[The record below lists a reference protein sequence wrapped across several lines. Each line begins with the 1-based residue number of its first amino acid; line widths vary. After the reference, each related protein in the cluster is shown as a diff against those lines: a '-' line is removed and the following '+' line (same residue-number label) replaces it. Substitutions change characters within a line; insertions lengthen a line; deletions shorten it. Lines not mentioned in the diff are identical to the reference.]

1 MQPSSSQPAAAQ
13 ASLAAPDVLQP
24 SASQD
29 TSFTP
34 RKEFIRSPKP
44 VPNIF
49 SLLAISASNCI
60 RLYSFPLSFIVAL
73 RRLLEQQTSIIEY
86 REDVQNSMCEFVL
99 EGKPWANPK
108 SVTAERLLVH
118 ILAAIYQQ
126 GYTFLSVIDYGRETD
141 DKLAMAFSKPS
152 PTPASRTDSP
162 RPSQDA
168 AAPSL
173 SSHSARERRVPFALS
188 FASATCMRVIAP
200 PLHCTPAI
208 LQAVRASWPRGVVS
222 EKKVSDDC
230 FEFKLKG
237 YRWFQEDTFATDS
250 LRHIL
255 SLLSALD
262 ANQFTLLASL
272 SLTNR
277 SRVKDLWVFTGPPS
291 PSAVYESPNTS
302 MLGSNLD
309 MRRAPDQ
316 SYQHLPM
323 HHRMATEPMVAP
335 LPHPAHQRAA
345 TESTPRRTLSKN
357 RRPNTPPRNG
367 TPPGQQPE
375 TSPNTLRKPAPRA
388 QVPVSVASITDVED
402 EGFRAQL
409 PSTVPS
415 GVENMTGVGAG
426 PPHSGGPL
434 PPQVAMPMPPAEQTP
449 DVFYATSPFTT
460 GAPPQP
466 SPVRSTHEQ
475 PSAPK
480 SRVPS
485 DEVPVQTIEELSAG
499 SLTPPYQPGSQVN
512 TPGTQAST
520 PPLLPSGVFRDSAF
534 SSNTEESA
542 EVPIKW
548 TGLAARLQEGEPRPG
563 MGERVRSDP
572 DPPLPGAWQP
582 TPAEEKPAELRP
594 DSGVGREESP
604 PREVQE
610 VSGRVRSP
618 ELTEPDV
625 LRKSEAGLI
634 EQASRRQTGQAA
646 EMGVLPSSPEGSPS
660 APSSPTS
667 ATARPGGPK
676 TKSGHTSV
684 RGWVLVNV
692 EPVPPRSEAAKELG
706 KSVNG
711 KENETRSEKKD
722 VGKEKD
728 PHKEKGSVASLKS
741 KGRDADSAAS
751 STRSSP
757 TSSKHKR
764 EGSGSGAR
772 RFFSLTRRGSKSVS
786 RRRQSAL
793 LPFSSLLTRGSKKQE
808 DASKSKTS
816 FRNRLRS
823 VGTEKVDD
831 RDGA

>member
-1 MQPSSSQPAAAQ
+1 MQQPPSSSQPAAAQ
-13 ASLAAPDVLQP
+13 GSLAAPDAVQP

-29 TSFTP
+29 TAFTP

-44 VPNIF
+44 IPNVF
-49 SLLAISASNCI
+49 SLLAVSASNCI

-73 RRLLEQQTSIIEY
+73 RRLLEQQTSITEY

-108 SVTAERLLVH
+108 SVAAERLLVH

-126 GYTFLSVIDYGRETD
+126 GYAFLSVIDYGREAD
-141 DKLAMAFSKPS
+141 DRLVMAFSKPS
-152 PTPASRTDSP
+152 STPASQTGSP

-168 AAPSL
+168 PTL

-208 LQAVRASWPRGVVS
+208 LQAVRGSWPRGVVS

-262 ANQFTLLASL
+262 ANSFSLLASL

-291 PSAVYESPNTS
+291 PSAIYTDSANAS
-302 MLGSNLD
+302 MLGSHLD

-316 SYQHLPM
+316 SYQSLPM
-323 HHRMATEPMVAP
+323 HHRMATEPMVSP
-335 LPHPAHQRAA
+335 LPHPAHHRAA
-345 TESTPRRTLSKN
+345 TEAAPRRTLSKN
-357 RRPNTPPRNG
+357 RRPNTPPHDGAPLGN
-367 TPPGQQPE
+367 E
-375 TSPNTLRKPAPRA
+375 TSPKTLRKPAPRA

-415 GVENMTGVGAG
+415 GVENMTGIGAG
-426 PPHSGGPL
+426 PPHSGGLL
-434 PPQVAMPMPPAEQTP
+434 PPQVAMPMPQAEPTP
-449 DVFYATSPFTT
+449 DVFYTASPFTA
-460 GAPPQP
+460 GPPPQP
-466 SPVRSTHEQ
+466 SPVRSSHEQ
-475 PSAPK
+475 PSVPAPV
-480 SRVPS
+480 RAPS

-499 SLTPPYQPGSQVN
+499 SLTPPCNGMPGTQVS
-512 TPGTQAST
+512 TPGTQAGT

-548 TGLAARLQEGEPRPG
+548 TGLAARLQEGESRTG
-563 MGERVRSDP
+563 VNERVRSDP

-582 TPAEEKPAELRP
+582 TPVEEKPAELRP

-604 PREVQE
+604 AREVQE
-610 VSGRVRSP
+610 VSGRIASP
-618 ELTEPDV
+618 ELTQPDV
-625 LRKSEAGLI
+625 VRKSEAGLI
-634 EQASRRQTGQAA
+634 EQASRRQTAQAA
-646 EMGVLPSSPEGSPS
+646 ESGALAQPSEGLSASP
-660 APSSPTS
+660 
-667 ATARPGGPK
+667 TARPGAPK
-676 TKSGHTSV
+676 TRSGHTSV

-692 EPVPPRSEAAKELG
+692 EPVSPRSEASKELG
-706 KSVNG
+706 KATKG
-711 KENETRSEKKD
+711 KENEIRDTKD
-722 VGKEKD
+722 AG
-728 PHKEKGSVASLKS
+728 KEKGSVASLKG
-741 KGRDADSAAS
+741 KGRDTDSAS

-757 TSSKHKR
+757 SSAKHKR
-764 EGSGSGAR
+764 EGSGAR

-786 RRRQSAL
+786 RRRSAA
-793 LPFSSLLTRGSKKQE
+793 LPFSALLTRGLKKSE
-808 DASKSKTS
+808 DAAKSKTS
-816 FRNRLRS
+816 FRDRLRS
-823 VGTEKVDD
+823 VGAEKVED
-831 RDGA
+831 RNGA